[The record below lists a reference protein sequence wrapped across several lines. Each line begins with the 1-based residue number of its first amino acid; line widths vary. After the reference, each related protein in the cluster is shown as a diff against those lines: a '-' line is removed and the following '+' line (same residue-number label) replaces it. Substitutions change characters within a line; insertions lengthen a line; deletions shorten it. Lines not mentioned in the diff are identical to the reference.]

1 MELLQES
8 LQQMKSVKRVS
19 IYSGEVTEAM
29 RTSIV
34 EKSKEPL
41 LEGEQEVMLV
51 QLQAGGVGLNLQHF
65 DRIAFMGPWW
75 TAALMDQAV
84 GRAVRIGQKEQV
96 YVHHI
101 TLKEEELDSLNV
113 DRFMLE
119 KADKK
124 RDLCEEFLKATHAE
138 IVTEADPINEDPS

>member
-1 MELLQES
+1 
-8 LQQMKSVKRVS
+8 
-19 IYSGEVTEAM
+19 
-29 RTSIV
+29 
-34 EKSKEPL
+34 
-41 LEGEQEVMLV
+41 
-51 QLQAGGVGLNLQHF
+51 
-65 DRIAFMGPWW
+65 MGPWW

-84 GRAVRIGQKEQV
+84 GRAVRIGQTEQV

-124 RDLCEEFLKATHAE
+124 RDLCNEFLLATHTVEVAGDYE
-138 IVTEADPINEDPS
+138 DVAVSTDPVNEDPS